1 MRAAVYA
8 RYSSDNQREA
18 SIEDQV
24 RLCRER
30 IARESWSVATTYT
43 DAAISGASRL
53 RPGYRK
59 LLEDAR
65 AGEFDVVV
73 AEALDRLSRD
83 QEDVAGLYKQLGFC
97 GIRLVTIAEGE
108 ISELHVGLKGTMN
121 ALYLKDLAQKTRRG
135 LEGRVRAGRSG
146 GGNAYGYDVV
156 REVDAQGEPVRGG
169 RRVNEAEAA
178 IVRRIY
184 SEFAAGTSPTAISR
198 KLNAEKIPGPRG
210 RPWGDSTIRGHAL
223 RRTGILHNGLYVGR
237 LVWNKQRYV
246 KDPVTSKRLARL
258 NPESEWIV
266 QELPELR
273 IVDDELWNRVQARLG
288 DIRESPRVAK
298 ARESRFWERRRA
310 RHLLTGLVKCGCCG
324 SSLAAVGRDYLAC
337 PSARSRGTCDNRK
350 GIRRDHLEALVLD
363 GLKER
368 LMQPDMV
375 REFVAAFNEEINR
388 GRRDQ
393 ELAIEARRRELARIA
408 AKLDGLTNAIA
419 DGLRTPGL
427 LKTLEGLEAQK
438 AELEWAI
445 EAAPLPPPRIHPN
458 VAELYRRKVMGLH
471 AALSADDTRAEAA
484 EILRGLIEAILI
496 RPAERGTEI
505 ELVGDIV
512 NMLKL
517 PTKGSSS
524 LDAHESSVKV
534 VAGACNRLNLLL
546 VVQGLPLAQ
555 KRWQRRRN

>member
-1 MRAAVYA
+1 MRAVVYA
-8 RYSSDNQREA
+8 RYSSDNQRDA

-24 RLCRER
+24 RICRER
-30 IARESWSVATTYT
+30 IDRENWSLVATYT
-43 DAAISGASRL
+43 DHAISGASRL
-53 RPGYRK
+53 RPGYQK

-65 AGEFDVVV
+65 AGSFDVVV

-97 GIRLVTIAEGE
+97 SIKLVTISEGE

-169 RRVNEAEAA
+169 RSINEAEAA
-178 IVRRIY
+178 VVRRIFG
-184 SEFAAGTSPTAISR
+184 EFAAGTSPTAIAR
-198 KLNAEKIPGPRG
+198 KLNTQNIPGPRG

-223 RRTGILHNGLYVGR
+223 RRTGILHNELYVGR

-246 KDPVTSKRLARL
+246 KDPHTSKRLARL
-258 NPESEWIV
+258 NPESEWVI
-266 QELPELR
+266 QDLPELR
-273 IVDDELWNRVQARLG
+273 IVDNALWEKVRTRLG

-310 RHLLTGLVKCGCCG
+310 RHLLTGLVRCGCCG
-324 SSLAAVGRDYLAC
+324 SALAAVGRDYLAC

-350 GIRRDHLEALVLD
+350 GIRRDHLEALVLT

-368 LMQPDMV
+368 LMQPDLV
-375 REFVAAFNEEINR
+375 KEFVTAFNEEINR
-388 GRRDQ
+388 GRHDV
-393 ELAIEARRRELARIA
+393 ELAIEARRRELARVV
-408 AKLDGLTNAIA
+408 AKLEGLTNAIA

-427 LKTLEGLEAQK
+427 LRTLEGLEAQK
-438 AELEWAI
+438 AEIERAI
-445 EAAPLPPPRIHPN
+445 DAAPAPAPRIHPN
-458 VAELYRRKVMGLH
+458 VAELYRRKVENLH
-471 AALSADDTRAEAA
+471 AALGADDTRAEAA
-484 EILRGLIEAILI
+484 DILRGLIEAILI
-496 RPAERGTEI
+496 RPDEGGTEV

-524 LDAHESSVKV
+524 LDDHKSSVKV
-534 VAGACNRLNLLL
+534 VAGARNHRELS
-546 VVQGLPLAQ
+546 LPPVAV
-555 KRWQRRRN
+555 